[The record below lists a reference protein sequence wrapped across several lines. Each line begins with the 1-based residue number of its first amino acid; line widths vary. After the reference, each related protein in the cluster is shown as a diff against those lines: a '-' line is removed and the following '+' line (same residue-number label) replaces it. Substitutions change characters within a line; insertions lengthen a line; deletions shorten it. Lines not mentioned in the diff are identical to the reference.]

1 MKRQLRHTI
10 GLIHSMSNKEPWDEP
25 TTVTFVDYKFGL
37 DKHGNIWQDE
47 ELTETSLKAEIGE
60 CYVLS
65 RESNRLVFVK
75 LKRPYSVVPYPPK
88 SDG

>member
-1 MKRQLRHTI
+1 
-10 GLIHSMSNKEPWDEP
+10 MSNKEPWDEP

-47 ELTETSLKAEIGE
+47 ELTETSLKAELGE

-65 RESNRLVFVK
+65 KESGRLVFVK
-75 LKRPYSVVPYPPK
+75 LKRPYSIVAYPPK